1 MENENINDI
10 LASAQNLIKSS
21 QDLLD
26 ELKAMNDGISF
37 LQNEYKTNKKYFRLE
52 PGRTTIDDV
61 IKTVF
66 EQGWQMCK
74 LYEYNKQKNEST
86 ENT

>member
-10 LASAQNLIKSS
+10 LASTKNLIKSS

-26 ELKAMNDGISF
+26 ELQAMNEGISF

-52 PGRTTIDDV
+52 PGKTTIEDV
-61 IKTVF
+61 IKTAF
-66 EQGWQMCK
+66 EQGWQSHK
-74 LYEYNKQKNEST
+74 LYEYKHKVNESI
-86 ENT
+86 ENS